1 MLLGGLVLLLAK
13 FWAWWLTNS
22 NAILTDA
29 LESIINV
36 VAGGFALFSLWLSA
50 QPRDENH
57 PYGHGKIEFLAA
69 GFEGALILLA
79 GLLIL
84 YKSVYNLVHP
94 QPLQQLD
101 LGILL
106 VAISGLANFFL
117 GSWLKREGKKGHSLI
132 LVADGAH
139 LQSDAWS
146 SLGLLVGLG
155 ILYFTG
161 WAWLDSLTAM
171 IFGGVILFTGLRLVR
186 TSIAGIMDEADHEL
200 ISQLV
205 EALQARRHDNWIDLH
220 NFRVIKYGSTLH
232 IDCHVTLPW
241 YFRLTESHREVVR
254 LEELTQDLCARPVEL
269 FIHTDPCEPPAS
281 CHICRKADC
290 PVRKAPFE
298 AEVEWTLENIILNER
313 HYEGTDNPSGER
325 GIDGK

>member
-117 GSWLKREGKKGHSLI
+117 GSWLKREGKKVTRSFWWPT
-132 LVADGAH
+132 APTCNRMP
-139 LQSDAWS
+139 
-146 SLGLLVGLG
+146 GL
-155 ILYFTG
+155 
-161 WAWLDSLTAM
+161 
-171 IFGGVILFTGLRLVR
+171 
-186 TSIAGIMDEADHEL
+186 
-200 ISQLV
+200 
-205 EALQARRHDNWIDLH
+205 
-220 NFRVIKYGSTLH
+220 
-232 IDCHVTLPW
+232 
-241 YFRLTESHREVVR
+241 
-254 LEELTQDLCARPVEL
+254 
-269 FIHTDPCEPPAS
+269 
-281 CHICRKADC
+281 
-290 PVRKAPFE
+290 
-298 AEVEWTLENIILNER
+298 
-313 HYEGTDNPSGER
+313 PSGCWSVWGYYTSPVGR
-325 GIDGK
+325 GWIASPP